1 MKGAFKMHR
10 PLEAAIVV
18 HLSKYA
24 HILPKQEV
32 YSFLMK
38 SGK

>member
-10 PLEAAIVV
+10 PLEADILV

-24 HILPKQEV
+24 HIQPTHEF
-32 YSFLMK
+32 YSFVMK

>member
-1 MKGAFKMHR
+1 MKGALKMHK

-24 HILPKQEV
+24 HIQPTLEF
-32 YSFLMK
+32 YSFVMK
-38 SGK
+38 SVK